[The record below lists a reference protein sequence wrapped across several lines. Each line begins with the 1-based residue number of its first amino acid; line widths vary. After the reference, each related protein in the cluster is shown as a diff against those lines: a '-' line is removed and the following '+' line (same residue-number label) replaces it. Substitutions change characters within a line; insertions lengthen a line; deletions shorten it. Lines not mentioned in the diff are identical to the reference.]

1 MGWNANANQIA
12 IFEHMKNTIIMS
24 ICAVLLSACSST
36 QSTHAESVAAET
48 MARVEAIKAQAGIAP
63 PADKTKAT
71 TKVNKPYFGSKS
83 VPLRSKVV
91 LPEKFKQRFEF
102 RYPNVSLTLPQAL
115 ERVSAITGIPTR
127 IASDVPAKDP
137 ERRPVLLD
145 AAATAES
152 MFDQIARDQGLNWEI
167 KDGVVVYQ
175 KFVTKSFTLMVQ
187 PGNQVFDF
195 TLGKNGRSEAAAGG
209 AGTGGSISTGFT
221 SQASARKEA
230 TMKPLQST
238 IDAISKVLTK
248 DGKVVGSEASGS
260 IVVIDTPDAVDR
272 AEKIVQRENEIL
284 TRQAVFHVEVISFRA
299 NDDVQAGIDWQIVF
313 NNLNKLGATMTSPK
327 SLANSVGGNIGIQL
341 LSGTGSVGRFD
352 GTKAFLSLLNEYG
365 TTTTVYKN
373 DIRTRNRSTTTVQSL
388 AQTVYIARTT
398 PAPASATGQV
408 GGTPGIEPG
417 TVTAG
422 VDLKMQ
428 PFIFDSNQI
437 SLLFNIGIVDLAD
450 IVPLNS
456 GGENPVTIEG
466 PETKGFEFQE
476 ETFLTPG
483 VTTLITGYERVL
495 EAYTRRKLG
504 RDVPMALGGSM
515 KGESQKER
523 LFILITPTVVGSAY

>member
-1 MGWNANANQIA
+1 
-12 IFEHMKNTIIMS
+12 MKNTIIIALM
-24 ICAVLLSACSST
+24 AALLASCSST
-36 QSTHAESVAAET
+36 QSTQAESVAAAS
-48 MARVEAIKAQAGIAP
+48 MARVEAIKAQAGIMPA
-63 PADKTKAT
+63 ADKTKAT

-83 VPLRSKVV
+83 VPLRTKVV
-91 LPEKFKQRFEF
+91 LPEKFKQQFAF
-102 RYPNVSLTLPQAL
+102 RYPNVSLTVPQAA
-115 ERVSAITGIPTR
+115 ERVSSITGIPIR
-127 IASDVPAKDP
+127 IAADVPPRGPDA
-137 ERRPVLLD
+137 RPVVLD
-145 AAATAES
+145 AQATPEAIL
-152 MFDQIARDQGLNWEI
+152 DQITRDQGLNWEF
-167 KDGVVVYQ
+167 KDGVVVIQ
-175 KFVTKSFTLMVQ
+175 KFVTKTFALMVQ
-187 PGNQVFDF
+187 PGSQTFDF
-195 TLGKNGRSEAAAGG
+195 ALGKSGRSEAQAGG
-209 AGTGGSISTGFT
+209 GGTGGSISTGFT

-230 TMKPLQST
+230 VMKPMQST

-260 IVVIDTPDAVDR
+260 IVVMDLPEAVER
-272 AEKIVQRENEIL
+272 AEKIVQRENEVL

-313 NNLNKLGATMTSPK
+313 NNLNKLGATVTSPK

-398 PAPASATGQV
+398 PAPAGVGGQV

-428 PFIFDSNQI
+428 PYIFDSNQI

-450 IVPLNS
+450 IVPLSS
-456 GGENPVTIEG
+456 GGENPITIEG

-504 RDVPMALGGSM
+504 REVPLVLGGSM